1 MKCNYIYGK
10 YYFFQF
16 FFNFFRV
23 GLFALE
29 DIPANTELTFNY
41 QFESMGEVKKACLCG
56 AKNCSGFIGKKSKSK
71 KSIEKEAKG
80 PEEKKDKEKKKKKKK
95 FKVKK
100 LAVKE
105 TGKKWED
112 LCFRYVYFGFL
123 FYLA

>member
-1 MKCNYIYGK
+1 
-10 YYFFQF
+10 
-16 FFNFFRV
+16 
-23 GLFALE
+23 
-29 DIPANTELTFNY
+29 
-41 QFESMGEVKKACLCG
+41 MGEVKKACLCG

-123 FYLA
+123 FRHNHGNLTESRSVLYVLQIWLFKKIPSKKPIL